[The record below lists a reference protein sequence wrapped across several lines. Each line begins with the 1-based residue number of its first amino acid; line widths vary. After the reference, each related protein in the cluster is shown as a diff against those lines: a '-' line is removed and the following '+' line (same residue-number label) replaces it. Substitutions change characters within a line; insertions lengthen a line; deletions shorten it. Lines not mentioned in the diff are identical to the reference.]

1 MSLFS
6 HTRARLCAPGH
17 RAPSFP
23 CMSLTCLHAGGRRR
37 RRWQLL
43 AAPPAMSPV
52 RGIWSTRFSVFFRNL
67 LCMVLVCH
75 L

>member
-1 MSLFS
+1 MSLCS
-6 HTRARLCAPGH
+6 HPRARMCAPGR

-43 AAPPAMSPV
+43 AAPPTRSPV
-52 RGIWSTRFSVFFRNL
+52 REIWPALFLFSA
-67 LCMVLVCH
+67 
-75 L
+75 